1 MSRTTWVPGPEYE
14 TITWGEL
21 LPMLSA
27 LAEHFA
33 LGLQAIGSALSEVAP
48 FVGWLEGQGVGL
60 QRFHRAPRLVRR

>member
-1 MSRTTWVPGPEYE
+1 
-14 TITWGEL
+14 
-21 LPMLSA
+21 MLSA